1 MYILGINCVYH
12 ESSVALIEVKNDAW
26 KVISF
31 VEEERFNRKKRA
43 KPANIDNCDV
53 LPIMSLKWTFE
64 QNNITIKDIAQIG
77 TSMNAEKRHAKN
89 TTHQHPY
96 TPEENGFGTEEGET
110 LFYNSTKNVEQK
122 LRQMGFDGTFHF
134 LNHHECHSASSYYV
148 SGFSDAVSLVVDG
161 ISEFESTSIFD
172 CNGKEQKLMHTIDYP
187 NSLGFLWEKFSEYV
201 GFTEYDSGK
210 VMGMSA
216 FGGKRILESRFDK
229 IAKLTDDGFALNDEI
244 IQFRSDGHKT
254 LEQVFG
260 IPKSNKKIT
269 DLNYE
274 TLIYFDVAATLQDFT
289 EKALLQLAK
298 KAKDLT
304 GKKRLCLSGGVSL
317 NCVANQKILETGWF
331 DEVFIQPAAND
342 AGTALGA
349 ALVIANQEISKHHV
363 PTETFSPFSQVSFTN
378 ENYET
383 VLNNNAAIVS
393 TKSDDIYTDT
403 ANIIA
408 NGGIIA
414 WFQGGMELGPRALGH
429 RSIIADAR
437 NLNTLRKIND
447 QVKLREI
454 FRPLAPVILKEKASE
469 WFEIEEKWVNQHNS
483 PYLYMLTTANVKQD
497 KKHLIPSV
505 VHYDDTAR
513 VQVVDKDLSPEFYQ
527 LITAFEKITGVP
539 ILTNTSFNIQEPI
552 VCSPTDAIKTFL
564 RSNMS
569 ALVMGDYIITKNPL
583 HPTLLQHGAIAQN
596 SEKESA
602 MAFSH

>member
-12 ESSVALIEVKNDAW
+12 ESSVALIEIVNDTW
-26 KVISF
+26 ELRYF
-31 VEEERFNRKKRA
+31 VEEERLNRKKRA

-53 LPIMSLKWTFE
+53 LPLLSLEWVLEK
-64 QNNITIKDIAQIG
+64 QNITLKDIAHIA
-77 TSMNAEKRHAKN
+77 TSMNVEKRQEKN

-96 TPEENGFGTEEGET
+96 AIKEGNFGTKSGEK
-110 LFYNSTKNVEQK
+110 LFFESTKNIEQK
-122 LRQMGFDGTFHF
+122 LRDMGFGGAFHF
-134 LNHHECHSASSYYV
+134 LNHHDCHSASSYYV

-161 ISEFESTSIFD
+161 IAEFESTSIFD
-172 CNGKEQKLMHTIDYP
+172 CNGSQQKLVHSIDYP

-201 GFTEYDSGK
+201 GFTEYDAGK

-216 FGGKRILESRFDK
+216 FGGKRILESRFNK
-229 IAKLTDDGFALNDEI
+229 IATLTEDGFILNDAA
-244 IQFRSDGHKT
+244 IQFRCDNHQAI
-254 LEQVFG
+254 EQAFG
-260 IPKSNKKIT
+260 LPKCNQIIS

-289 EKALLQLAK
+289 EKALLKIVK

-304 GKKRLCLSGGVSL
+304 GKNKLCISGGVAL

-331 DEVFIQPAAND
+331 DEVFIQPASND

-349 ALVIANQEISKHHV
+349 ALIIVHQEIAKHHI
-363 PTETFSPFSQVSFTN
+363 PKGTYSPFTKVKYAD
-378 ENYET
+378 EEYEA
-383 VLNNNAAIVS
+383 VLQNNPAIVC
-393 TKSDDIYTDT
+393 TKSSDIYMDT
-403 ANIIA
+403 AKIVA

-414 WFQGGMELGPRALGH
+414 WFQEGMEFGPRALGH

-437 NLNTLRKIND
+437 NLNTLKKIND

-454 FRPLAPVILKEKASE
+454 FRPLAPVILKEKAME
-469 WFEIEEKWVNQHNS
+469 WFEIEEKWINQQNS
-483 PYLYMLTTANVKQD
+483 PYLYMLTTANVKLD

-513 VQVVDKDLSPEFYQ
+513 VQIVDKALSPKFHQ
-527 LITAFEKITGVP
+527 LLTAFESITGVP

-552 VCSPTDAIKTFL
+552 VCSPSDALKTFL

-569 ALVMGDYIITKNPL
+569 ALIMGDNIITKNPL
-583 HPTLLQHGAIAQN
+583 HPTHLQHGRIAQSN
-596 SEKESA
+596 GKKVELA
-602 MAFSH
+602 LTH